1 LSAYEKNATIND
13 YNQALYGQTPPVYDK
28 SMMLNVQA
36 LASVGNDAAHNETG
50 LSKDDV
56 KRLMDGL
63 LAFLARFGT

>member
-1 LSAYEKNATIND
+1 
-13 YNQALYGQTPPVYDK
+13 
-28 SMMLNVQA
+28 MMLNVQA